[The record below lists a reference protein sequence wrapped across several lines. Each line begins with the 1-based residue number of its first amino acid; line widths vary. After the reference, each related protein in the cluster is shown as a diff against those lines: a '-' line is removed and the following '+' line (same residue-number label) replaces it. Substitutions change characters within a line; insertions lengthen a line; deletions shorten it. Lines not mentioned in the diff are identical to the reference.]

1 MSGVRIS
8 RQALVRSA
16 VAAGAL
22 AISAVAA
29 QAGGLAVREQS
40 TSAQGSS
47 WAGSAAGGDLSSLF
61 WNPAALGTAGWG
73 FTTESHYALIL
84 PQSEITGTTAGFP
97 SCGVIPCTADF
108 GNWALV
114 PATYA

>member
-40 TSAQGSS
+40 TSSQGASFANIVEFTTYLVHS
-47 WAGSAAGGDLSSLF
+47 QDIPKFMAYRTREFPKLFAGGAYPPNTLLMIDRLVREEFLIEVSAV
-61 WNPAALGTAGWG
+61 AAL
-73 FTTESHYALIL
+73 
-84 PQSEITGTTAGFP
+84 
-97 SCGVIPCTADF
+97 
-108 GNWALV
+108 
-114 PATYA
+114 